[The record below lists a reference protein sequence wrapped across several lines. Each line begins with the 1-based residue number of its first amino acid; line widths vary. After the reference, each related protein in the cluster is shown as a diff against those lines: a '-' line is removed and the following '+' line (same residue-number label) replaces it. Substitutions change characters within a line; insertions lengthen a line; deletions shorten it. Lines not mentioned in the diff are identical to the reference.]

1 MVEKSKGVNA
11 IVRAGSCGKGTRE
24 GKLTKIE
31 KNILINSIYWLGEKK

>member
-1 MVEKSKGVNA
+1 MNKGGDA

-31 KNILINSIYWLGEKK
+31 EN